1 MPVLIHVIVE
11 NCVWLPMTVA
21 RFASL
26 ICWFLLC
33 HGQVVGGWLAERIG
47 GKIIFGGGVLVSA
60 GLTLLSPVAARC
72 SAYMLIGLRV
82 LAGVGEGV
90 TLPSM
95 HALLSRWIPPMER
108 TRAVTFVFAGIP
120 LGTVFGTSLSGVLC
134 DHGFAGGWPSAF
146 YVFGAAG
153 CLWSF
158 AWFLICHNSPSAHP
172 RISVAERQYIE
183 RSVES
188 CETSVKPRTPW
199 IKIATSLPV
208 WACAI
213 SAFTDGWGLNT
224 MMTCLPMYM
233 HDVLQFDM
241 TQNGIL
247 SALPNI
253 PAFIAL
259 IGGGHLS
266 DWLRADHRMQTTTVR
281 KLFCAS
287 GQLISAV
294 FLIAVGFL
302 GCNHIL
308 IVVAIIICNT
318 FANVAVSG
326 IEVNHLDLAPN
337 YAGTLMGI
345 TNTVVTVAGILAPE
359 VVGVLTYH
367 ESTRAQ
373 WQKVFYISAAI
384 YGFGAAIFVAF
395 GSGEL
400 QDWAVVP
407 QSAAD
412 GRNNEGY
419 NIVEEMGDTPKIK

>member
-1 MPVLIHVIVE
+1 
-11 NCVWLPMTVA
+11 
-21 RFASL
+21 
-26 ICWFLLC
+26 
-33 HGQVVGGWLAERIG
+33 LAERVG
-47 GKIIFGGGVLVSA
+47 GKILFGGGVLVSA

-72 SAYMLIGLRV
+72 SPYMLIGLRV

-90 TLPSM
+90 TFPSM
-95 HALLSRWIPPMER
+95 HALLSRWIPPMES
-108 TRAVTFVFAGIP
+108 TRAVTFIFAGVS
-120 LGTVFGTSLSGVLC
+120 LGTVIGMLLSGVLC
-134 DHGFAGGWPSAF
+134 DYGFAGGWPSAF
-146 YVFGAAG
+146 YVFGTAG

-158 AWFLICHNSPSAHP
+158 AWFLLCHNSPSAHP

-183 RSVES
+183 KSMGS
-188 CETSVKPRTPW
+188 CETSVKPPTPW
-199 IKIATSLPV
+199 IKIATSRPV

-213 SAFTDGWGLNT
+213 SAFTDSWGLFT

-241 TQNGIL
+241 TQNGIF
-247 SALPNI
+247 SALPFI
-253 PAFIAL
+253 PAFIVL

-302 GCNHIL
+302 GCNRIL
-308 IVVAIIICNT
+308 IVVAIIICNSS
-318 FANVAVSG
+318 ANLSVSG
-326 IEVNHLDLAPN
+326 IEVNPLDLAPN

-359 VVGVLTYH
+359 VVGALTYH

-373 WQKVFYISAAI
+373 WQKVFYIAAAI
-384 YGFGAAIFVAF
+384 YGFGATIFVVF

-400 QDWAVVP
+400 QDWAIAP

-419 NIVEEMGDTPKIK
+419 IVEEIGDRPKIK